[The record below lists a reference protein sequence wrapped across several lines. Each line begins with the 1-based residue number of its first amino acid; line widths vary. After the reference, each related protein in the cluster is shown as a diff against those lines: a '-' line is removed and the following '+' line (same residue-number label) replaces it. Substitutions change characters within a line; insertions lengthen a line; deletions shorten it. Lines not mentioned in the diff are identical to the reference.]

1 MTEVPAK
8 EKTERREHLQE
19 FGEDNVTIS
28 LLFKVYACG
37 RVFVKVRGE
46 NERGDRTD
54 ELKVF
59 RQAISIDK
67 NNMDTFIFVSE

>member
-1 MTEVPAK
+1 MTEVPVK
-8 EKTERREHLQE
+8 EKTERRVHLQE
-19 FGEDNVTIS
+19 FGEGNVTIS

-46 NERGDRTD
+46 NERGDRTGG
-54 ELKVF
+54 LNVF

-67 NNMDTFIFVSE
+67 NSMDEFIFVSD